1 MEKNEDSPNLSWS
14 FLYKKISSDAKQVE
28 LYFSWNIEVLQM
40 MNGLEPLF
48 NNWTARQKGKRKS
61 VDETCLLDSDI
72 TWLDELKQI

>member
-1 MEKNEDSPNLSWS
+1 
-14 FLYKKISSDAKQVE
+14 
-28 LYFSWNIEVLQM
+28 M

-48 NNWTARQKGKRKS
+48 NNLTARQKGKRKS